1 MIWYSNN
8 ILVYSSVVFISNFI
22 NARLHGYHSYSTW
35 FYVLTV
41 TSILMHGF
49 FSESLI
55 MNLIDKIPII
65 AIVTTGGVILFEKAQ
80 FNTSSLIALSTF
92 ICVCYLYCYGYT
104 TEQYCFDPDIYI
116 SKQYHAILHLISS
129 IGHHAI
135 IYL

>member
-41 TSILMHGF
+41 TSILVHGF
-49 FSESLI
+49 FNESLI

-65 AIVTTGGVILFEKAQ
+65 AIVTTGGLILFEKVQ
-80 FNTSSLIALSTF
+80 FNAPSLIALSTF
-92 ICVCYLYCYGYT
+92 ICVCYLYCYGYAT
-104 TEQYCFDPDIYI
+104 KQYCFDSDIYI